1 MVSLVDRKPTFLAET
16 EWKTIPFSGDG
27 PPKTM
32 LDLLIDIL
40 VEFPGLLAAIESLR
54 KDGLGRY
61 ALIRQAVELA
71 TWVRRLLQDIEKW
84 KEDHLWMYLINSA
97 APASPLKSYNVLAL
111 CELCTGLNPYN
122 PLLGE
127 ALLCYCAAH
136 LILTRI
142 STGMTQKMLL
152 LTIALRPPYS
162 LLELV
167 QAIVLVS
174 ERQMSANVT
183 GMISLIVTTF
193 ALTSAATTTEL
204 DEKAPIQEARDPL
217 DDVNESFSRKFNI
230 RYSGIKSPK

>member
-40 VEFPGLLAAIESLR
+40 VEFPGVLAAIDSLR
-54 KDGLGRY
+54 QDGLGRY

-71 TWVRRLLQDIEKW
+71 TWVRRL
-84 KEDHLWMYLINSA
+84 KEDHLWMYLINST

-111 CELCTGLNPYN
+111 CELCTGLDPYN

-183 GMISLIVTTF
+183 DMISLIVTTF

-204 DEKAPIQEARDPL
+204 DEKAPIQEARDLL
-217 DDVNESFSRKFNI
+217 DDVNASFSRKFNI